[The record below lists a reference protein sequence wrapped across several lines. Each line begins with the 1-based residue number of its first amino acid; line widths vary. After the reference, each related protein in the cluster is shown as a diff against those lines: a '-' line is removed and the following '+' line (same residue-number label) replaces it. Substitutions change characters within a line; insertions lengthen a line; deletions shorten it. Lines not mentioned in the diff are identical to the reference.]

1 LLTKQIGKLVIGKNA
16 QWKTEIYLGKPTN
29 QNFVSIPHSPLIEM
43 LEYKARLVGIDV
55 ILQEESYTSR
65 AIFLGL
71 DSIPVYGKTEKYPVF
86 TGKRIKRGLYKTS
99 VGQLINSDV
108 NAAYNILRKAIPN
121 AFSTLDRELRSSAEA
136 GQSAQSKSER
146 GGT

>member
-1 LLTKQIGKLVIGKNA
+1 LLTKQIGTLVIGNNA
-16 QWKTEIYLGKPTN
+16 QWETEIDLGKPTN
-29 QNFVSIPHSPLIEM
+29 QNFVSIPHSRLIEM

-55 ILQEESYTSR
+55 IVQEESYTSG
-65 AIFLGL
+65 ANFLGL
-71 DSIPVYGKTEKYPVF
+71 YSIPVYGKTEKDPVF

-121 AFSTLDRELRSSAEA
+121 AFSTLDRELRSWANA
-136 GQSAQSKSER
+136 G
-146 GGT
+146 